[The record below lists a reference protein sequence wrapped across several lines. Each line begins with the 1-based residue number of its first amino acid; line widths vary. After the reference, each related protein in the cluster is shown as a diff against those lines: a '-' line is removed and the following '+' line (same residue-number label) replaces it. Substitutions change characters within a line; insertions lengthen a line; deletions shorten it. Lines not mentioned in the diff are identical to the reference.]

1 MELSEEEAAE
11 IVEAFRQVLVELIIP
26 ELQAIRFAIEGIS
39 SDMKAASE
47 GYRLNL
53 RK

>member
-1 MELSEEEAAE
+1 MNLSEEEE
-11 IVEAFRQVLVELIIP
+11 SEMIEAFRQVLVELVIP
-26 ELQAIRFAIEGIS
+26 ELQSIRFAIDGIS

-47 GYRLNL
+47 EYRLNL